1 MRCKWFPSQPCCPSL
16 IRNSRWPISCY
27 SISRYID
34 YGWADLILVYEGVRV
49 WERIFVPFALRMRSV
64 LRMRIKRKRLKTFF
78 DDGSHVRRRGL
89 SINLSSTYHQPIINL
104 SSTYHQPIINLPSTY
119 HHPTINLPSTQHQ
132 PTINLTST
140 YHQPDISPTWY
151 YNDLMLE

>member
-64 LRMRIKRKRLKTFF
+64 LRMRIKRKRLKTLF

-89 SINLSSTYHQPIINL
+89 SINL

-119 HHPTINLPSTQHQ
+119 HHPTINLPSTHHQ
-132 PTINLTST
+132 PTISLTST
-140 YHQPDISPTWY
+140 YHQPDINPTSTWHQPHI
-151 YNDLMLE
+151 NPIL